1 MMKASHLCLYTVL
14 EKGYETSRLGYRE
27 FTENG
32 HISEEFKKDCIV
44 FSKAAEAFRKTDR
57 KGTCAAWFMEK
68 TSKILIESL
77 PIQESKL

>member
-32 HISEEFKKDCIV
+32 HISEEFKKDCID
-44 FSKAAEAFRKTDR
+44 FSKAAEAFEKLL
-57 KGTCAAWFMEK
+57 GEELVSAALWKKRQRFD
-68 TSKILIESL
+68 
-77 PIQESKL
+77 